1 MIVSATPHAHQDH
14 AGIQSVLTALDILD
28 CFADRDELG
37 VSDIARRIGVAKS
50 TAHRL
55 LASLC
60 ARGVAEQ
67 NPENGRYRLGLHLL
81 ELGQLTQR
89 RMRLPS
95 VALPLLEELRQTS
108 GYSVYLSIADGADVV
123 HVVRLGT
130 LPGMHLIAPA
140 ASPLPAH
147 CTAAGKALAAH
158 NADLARACRTGGF
171 PPLTPRSL
179 RTTEQFDWAL
189 AMTRRTGL
197 ATDVDE
203 AVPGVSSLASPVLN
217 SASHA
222 VAAVTLAGPTVEFG
236 RDAGRTSRLVLVTAR
251 RLARALGN

>member
-1 MIVSATPHAHQDH
+1 MIVSATPHAHQNH
-14 AGIQSVLTALDILD
+14 AGIQAVLTALDILD

-37 VSDIARRIGVAKS
+37 VSDIVRRIGVATS

-60 ARGVAEQ
+60 SRGAAEQ
-67 NPENGRYRLGLHLL
+67 NPEIGRYPLGLHLL

-89 RMRLPS
+89 RIRLPS

-147 CTAAGKALAAH
+147 CTAGKALAAH
-158 NADLARACRTGGF
+158 NADLARACRAGGV

-189 AMTRRTGL
+189 AMTRRTVL

-222 VAAVTLAGPTVEFG
+222 VAAVTLAGPAVAFG
-236 RDAGRTSRLVLVTAR
+236 PDAGRTSRLA
-251 RLARALGN
+251 